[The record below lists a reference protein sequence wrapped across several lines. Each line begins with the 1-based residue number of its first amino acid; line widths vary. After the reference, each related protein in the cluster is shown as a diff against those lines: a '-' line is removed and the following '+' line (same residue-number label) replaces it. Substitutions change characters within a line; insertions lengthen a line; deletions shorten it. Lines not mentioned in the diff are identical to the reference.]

1 MADIDWYERS
11 SELLPGMIFDT
22 AEGLVRLDRGVP
34 GDGTKW
40 YVDSWYGDHWSCDD
54 GTIEPSDLRGMP
66 RAEPAK
72 LNT

>member
-11 SELLPGMIFDT
+11 SELRPGMIFDT

-54 GTIEPSDLRGMP
+54 GQATCGGCRALNPPS
-66 RAEPAK
+66 
-72 LNT
+72 